1 MTPKRHAD
9 LLVPVGKS
17 TCDVALFAQINFLAI
32 FIIANLL
39 TGVPNHTLDT
49 IAVGDAMA
57 MAILMAYMLAVTGI
71 AVALCDAPFGSCL
84 HLPFRW

>member
-1 MTPKRHAD
+1 M
-9 LLVPVGKS
+9 PVS
-17 TCDVALFAQINFLAI
+17 TLAAGSLIIDAIGANFLAI

-57 MAILMAYMLAVTGI
+57 MAILVAYMLAVTGI
-71 AVALCDAPFGSCL
+71 AVALRTAGVSL
-84 HLPFRW
+84 KVW